1 MIPNVHTDQ
10 IYQPEGCCFWAA
22 DQRSSKCVHFI
33 HTVIIIQNKIHRKST
48 RPKGHAVADEVGRIL
63 AKHDALAQTNFAKVT
78 DELNHILG
86 RVGSRNDLKQFHVA
100 RRIKKMCTD
109 EMFLEFLRAPFGYIF
124 NWNS

>member
-1 MIPNVHTDQ
+1 MIPNVHADQ
-10 IYQPEGCCFWAA
+10 IYQPEGCRFWAA
-22 DQRSSKCVHFI
+22 DQRASESVHFI
-33 HTVIIIQNKIHRKST
+33 HAVIIIQDEIHRECS
-48 RPKGHAVADEVGRIL
+48 RPKSHTVADKVGRIL

-86 RVGSRNDLKQFHVA
+86 RVCSRNDLKQFHVA

-109 EMFLEFLRAPFGYIF
+109 EMFLEFLRAAFSYIF